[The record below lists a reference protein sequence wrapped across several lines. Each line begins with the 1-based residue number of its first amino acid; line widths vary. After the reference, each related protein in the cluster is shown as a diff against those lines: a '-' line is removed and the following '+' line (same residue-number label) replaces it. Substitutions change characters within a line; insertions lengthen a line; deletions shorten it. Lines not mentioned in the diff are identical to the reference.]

1 MKRLV
6 DTHVLI
12 WIARDPDRI
21 AKGTLKTMQDAA
33 NDLLVSVVSAWEIAV
48 KQSLGKL
55 DLPGP
60 AEEWLPELLARSGL
74 QAVAPGLAAAL
85 RVRTLPWHHR
95 DPFDRLLVA
104 HAIED
109 GYTFVS
115 RDHVFAAYNVPL
127 LLA

>member
-109 GYTFVS
+109 GYTLVS